1 MPHALLAPI
10 AQYLQQPKESVG
22 NAVGDAVGD
31 LVGEGVGTCVGAG
44 VGTAAM
50 NTPSQCPSA
59 EDPVNIAL
67 AHAPCTAHGHY
78 THCRATE
85 FNGSRTSACVGNCY
99 AAQQH
104 AS

>member
-1 MPHALLAPI
+1 MLPHALLAPI

-22 NAVGDAVGD
+22 TAVGDAVGD

-59 EDPVNIAL
+59 EDPSKSL
-67 AHAPCTAHGHY
+67 
-78 THCRATE
+78 
-85 FNGSRTSACVGNCY
+85 
-99 AAQQH
+99 
-104 AS
+104 